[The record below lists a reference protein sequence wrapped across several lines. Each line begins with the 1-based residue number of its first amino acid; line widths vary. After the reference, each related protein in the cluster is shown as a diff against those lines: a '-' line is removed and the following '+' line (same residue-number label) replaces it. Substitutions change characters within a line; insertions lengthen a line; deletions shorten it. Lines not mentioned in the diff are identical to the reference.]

1 MPFFDGLQTRDYFL
15 ISNIL
20 YVAVFSPNITKATL
34 CFAACFAE
42 KCGAKKLSSIIEL
55 LTGFERYLYCET
67 SEVNKMSHDRELIEM
82 LQGEMRTGF
91 TMLAAAIGQTN
102 AKLDQTIEELHEFRS
117 EVNTKLSGISSL
129 MLSSERNVGR
139 LEKRIVKLEDRMNQF
154 EDKPRPPTN

>member
-1 MPFFDGLQTRDYFL
+1 MM
-15 ISNIL
+15 SN
-20 YVAVFSPNITKATL
+20 
-34 CFAACFAE
+34 
-42 KCGAKKLSSIIEL
+42 
-55 LTGFERYLYCET
+55 
-67 SEVNKMSHDRELIEM
+67 DRELIEM

-102 AKLDQTIEELHEFRS
+102 AKLDQSIQELHEFRS

-154 EDKPRPPTN
+154 EDKPRPPSN